1 MANVLKLQK
10 LKERCDGEAYDAI
23 KRFNT
28 DAGYQEA
35 LAKLK
40 QRFGSDAQA
49 IAALRKQLYV
59 PVKDKTDLLAVRK
72 SFDDFE
78 CCLSK
83 LDEYNQDIDSIEFKL
98 ALLRKLPDIIISK
111 LSDFEIS
118 LKREATVA
126 EYCEHADLQI
136 SAHQKNFG
144 NKFQQGFQKSNK
156 KVEISKAVA
165 NTTRDPKVKRHQDPN
180 LGDRKPQQHQQAR
193 VKYPPK
199 CSFCEGQHRNDNCPV
214 VTTVE
219 EAKLIASDK
228 RLCFTC
234 FRSNHRTPDC
244 RKEIECTHCHKPH
257 HTLYCHSL
265 RPDLRHNS
273 RKDSKGSSP
282 VVAAYKAVSS
292 ESDTEVLLFTREV
305 LVSHPGNPSLA
316 QKVLVFVDNGAQIP
330 LIDYT
335 LSASLK
341 LPCANVSTTCQGADG
356 NQFVASG
363 KYKLNIHLEDGTTLP
378 VYPYGAA
385 NLVQRISVPKVPVEK
400 YLRATKGKFPL
411 PIKLGL
417 PLLLLSMREYAL
429 LFIDEDSK
437 KLDNGFVLWQSKLGP
452 FISGEGKVQ
461 RECIRSQSP
470 LFRKS

>member
-1 MANVLKLQK
+1 MIDNLDPAITDITSELELLSMYVPIPNVTAPTFPTPVTVAPPQVTVNFVPPAENKRRLFSGNPADYKSFIDEHDASVGSQTMANVLKLQK

-23 KRFNT
+23 KKFNT

-111 LSDFEIS
+111 LSDFEM
-118 LKREATVA
+118 
-126 EYCEHADLQI
+126 
-136 SAHQKNFG
+136 N
-144 NKFQQGFQKSNK
+144 
-156 KVEISKAVA
+156 
-165 NTTRDPKVKRHQDPN
+165 
-180 LGDRKPQQHQQAR
+180 
-193 VKYPPK
+193 
-199 CSFCEGQHRNDNCPV
+199 
-214 VTTVE
+214 
-219 EAKLIASDK
+219 
-228 RLCFTC
+228 
-234 FRSNHRTPDC
+234 
-244 RKEIECTHCHKPH
+244 
-257 HTLYCHSL
+257 
-265 RPDLRHNS
+265 
-273 RKDSKGSSP
+273 
-282 VVAAYKAVSS
+282 
-292 ESDTEVLLFTREV
+292 
-305 LVSHPGNPSLA
+305 
-316 QKVLVFVDNGAQIP
+316 
-330 LIDYT
+330 
-335 LSASLK
+335 
-341 LPCANVSTTCQGADG
+341 G

-400 YLRATKGKFPL
+400 YLRATNGKFPL

-429 LFIDEDSK
+429 LFIDEESK

-470 LFRKS
+470 LVSSITVENNLESNDTQVNLSSGNLRDITAIETEQDKGCFSTQKVDDSLSYNPACKSFC